1 MRMIPDRLRP
11 ARGSMASL
19 PTPRAST
26 PPLARDNTAP
36 GPSSLA
42 YRQPPLPRSPF
53 DQHEPSVLVH
63 PPPGKIHLVD
73 LELEQRQALG
83 FAHAI
88 CTDCVSMA
96 TVRRDG
102 NPIGCTLGRIG
113 HSWFGTIMAPTTSR
127 TAPLP
132 WGLVIRSGY
141 PRRQLACEITNR
153 RSDQLI
159 RGGYWADTFPVDL
172 FLGRAGSWP

>member
-1 MRMIPDRLRP
+1 MAAGTWVDSFLAHPTGEHASIGARQYRARSFFASVSP
-11 ARGSMASL
+11 A
-19 PTPRAST
+19 
-26 PPLARDNTAP
+26 
-36 GPSSLA
+36 
-42 YRQPPLPRSPF
+42 PLPRSPF
-53 DQHEPSVLVH
+53 DQHEPSVLAH
-63 PPPGKIHLVD
+63 PPPGNVHLVD
-73 LELEQRQALG
+73 LEQKQRQALG

-88 CTDCVSMA
+88 CTDCVSVA